1 MKREGVYMGKQR
13 GVSLTGLIIT
23 LAVVGFIAV
32 MAAKLLPAYVEYFT
46 VKKMF
51 SAMDQAGDLKGTVRD
66 IRRSYD
72 TRNAIEDVKSVKG
85 EDLEI
90 TKEGGETVIT
100 ATWST
105 KVSMVSNVSACL
117 DFMVTTSK

>member
-1 MKREGVYMGKQR
+1 MGKQR

-23 LAVVGFIAV
+23 LAVLGFLAV
-32 MAAKLLPAYVEYFT
+32 MAAKLMPAYVEYFT

-66 IRRSYD
+66 IRRSFD

-100 ATWST
+100 ATWSN
-105 KVSMVSNVSACL
+105 KVPLVSNVSACL

>member
-23 LAVVGFIAV
+23 LAVLGFLAV
-32 MAAKLLPAYVEYFT
+32 MAAKLMPAYIEYYT

-66 IRRSYD
+66 IRRSFD

-105 KVSMVSNVSACL
+105 KVPLVSNASACL